1 MLFLELKRRQEEL
14 RRIDEI
20 RSQEIERH
28 RNIMPMHRP
37 NAYNT
42 SVGNAFHQNQAAY
55 AASINN
61 VYHQNQPAHAT
72 PISNV
77 YHQNQAAPAAY
88 PQSTPFM
95 QQPNPMEFPYTINQT
110 PHGYNVQKRPNVRP
124 LDVDYNQHLQIQ
136 GFDQKRPRY

>member
-20 RSQEIERH
+20 RSQEIDRR

-37 NAYNT
+37 DAYNT
-42 SVGNAFHQNQAAY
+42 SVGNEFHQNQAAY
-55 AASINN
+55 ATSIN
-61 VYHQNQPAHAT
+61 
-72 PISNV
+72 NV

-88 PQSTPFM
+88 PQSTPLM

-110 PHGYNVQKRPNVRP
+110 SHGYNVQKRPNVRP